1 MHLAIIM
8 DGNGRWAT
16 QKGLS
21 RLEGHKK
28 GSETLKNISLYCS
41 EKKRNIDYLSV
52 YAFSVQNWGRPK
64 EEIFSLFSL
73 IKSYFNDIELF
84 NKRNIRIRTQG
95 YIEIYPKDILD
106 TIKNA
111 VNITKNNTGLTL
123 TIVLS
128 YGGREEIVDAVNEMI
143 IDGFTNINMN
153 NLSSY
158 IEKDKVPNPDLI
170 IRTSGEFRTS
180 NFLLWQSAYSEYL
193 FTDIYWPDFTEKELD
208 NALTLYSKRSRRF
221 GLVDPLTRT
230 LPNALSNTNALP
242 TEDHCRFF
250 IEQIINKRQQYTS
263 RVDRYK
269 EKSLLRSK
277 YFNIINNMLLEN
289 TLTDAPEIVAKE
301 AEQFGRKLIPNKPE
315 SFYTHINTWTEWI
328 FLTDNII
335 DENNLKNKNNIELK
349 NINLDDLTI
358 VDMHKLFRKY
368 IKSAETEETL
378 KTKMFELNAR
388 DISLYRCI
396 LRNDIKSDYIS
407 RIIVFF
413 YIIFPILEDI
423 LTTDMICLIAIMST
437 ILDDIEDC
445 DNEIPLDIYQVLESV
460 LISFEQNDSIQVNN
474 SITIKMKTSLIYLIL
489 FSLQRTETKNDKKI
503 TFSML
508 FNYLQMLF

>member
-41 EKKRNIDYLSV
+41 EKKRNIYYLSV

-64 EEIFSLFSL
+64 EEIFALFSL

-111 VNITKNNTGLTL
+111 VNITKNNTGLIL

-143 IDGFTNINMN
+143 TDGITNINMN

-208 NALTLYSKRSRRF
+208 NALALYTKRSRRF
-221 GLVDPLTRT
+221 GLVDASTT
-230 LPNALSNTNALP
+230 DAFPN
-242 TEDHCRFF
+242 EDQCRFF
-250 IEQIINKRQQYTS
+250 IEQIINKRHHYIY

-269 EKSLLRSK
+269 DKSLLQSK
-277 YFNIINNMLLEN
+277 YFNIINNMFLEN
-289 TLTDAPEIVAKE
+289 ILTDEPEIVAKE
-301 AEQFGRKLIPNKPE
+301 AENFGRKLIPNKPE

-335 DENNLKNKNNIELK
+335 DENNLKNKNHTELK
-349 NINLDDLTI
+349 NIILDDLTI

-368 IKSAETEETL
+368 IKSAEIEETL

-388 DISLYRCI
+388 DISLYKCI
-396 LRNDIKSDYIS
+396 IRNDIKSDYIS

-413 YIIFPILEDI
+413 YIIFPILQDI
-423 LTTDMICLIAIMST
+423 LSSDMICLIAIMST
-437 ILDDIEDC
+437 ILDDIEDG
-445 DNEIPLDIYQVLESV
+445 DNEIPFDIYQVLESV
-460 LISFEQNDSIQVNN
+460 LISFEQNDSIQINN
-474 SITIKMKTSLIYLIL
+474 SITIKIKTALIFLIL
-489 FSLQRTETKNDKKI
+489 FSLQRNESKNESRKDKNKKI

-508 FNYLQMLF
+508 FNYLQILF

>member
-1 MHLAIIM
+1 M
-8 DGNGRWAT
+8 
-16 QKGLS
+16 
-21 RLEGHKK
+21 
-28 GSETLKNISLYCS
+28 
-41 EKKRNIDYLSV
+41 
-52 YAFSVQNWGRPK
+52 
-64 EEIFSLFSL
+64 
-73 IKSYFNDIELF
+73 
-84 NKRNIRIRTQG
+84 
-95 YIEIYPKDILD
+95 
-106 TIKNA
+106 
-111 VNITKNNTGLTL
+111 IT
-123 TIVLS
+123 
-128 YGGREEIVDAVNEMI
+128 
-143 IDGFTNINMN
+143 DGFTNINMN

-208 NALTLYSKRSRRF
+208 NALALYNKRSRRF
-221 GLVDPLTRT
+221 GLVEPLTST
-230 LPNALSNTNALP
+230 LSNALSNDALP
-242 TEDHCRFF
+242 IEDQCRFF
-250 IEQIINKRQQYTS
+250 IEQIINKTQQNTS

-277 YFNIINNMLLEN
+277 YFNIINNMLIEN

-301 AEQFGRKLIPNKPE
+301 AERFGRKVIPNKPE

-335 DENNLKNKNNIELK
+335 DENNLKNINHTELK

-378 KTKMFELNAR
+378 KTKLFELNAR
-388 DISLYRCI
+388 DISLYKCI
-396 LRNDIKSDYIS
+396 IRNDIKCDYIS

-423 LTTDMICLIAIMST
+423 LSTDMICLIAIMST
-437 ILDDIEDC
+437 ILDDIEDG
-445 DNEIPLDIYQVLESV
+445 DNEIPLDIYHVLESV

-474 SITIKMKTSLIYLIL
+474 SITIKIKTALIYLIL
-489 FSLQRTETKNDKKI
+489 FSLQRTESKNDKNKKI